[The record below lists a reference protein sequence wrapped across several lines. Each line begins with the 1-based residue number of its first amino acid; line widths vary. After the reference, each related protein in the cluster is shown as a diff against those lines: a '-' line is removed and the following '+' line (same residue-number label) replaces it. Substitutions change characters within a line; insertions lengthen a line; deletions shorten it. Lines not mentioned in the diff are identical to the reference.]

1 MNPLEHL
8 KKSKIRT
15 HVCLSKPNYYICTN
29 QNLLKI
35 PRPTLISIVVQYDV
49 DEKRPQ
55 GILLLSKRTHFSF
68 ICLIAY
74 AIFFFQWTW
83 FFLWLFHSGIFFFF
97 SFTWVDWLFSQVHLR
112 YTYPSSKQM
121 GPSLDKSNWSLG
133 LKKELPFFT
142 LQNNKFVNF
151 ARPLISNTTW
161 PNRLGTL
168 LFCIYSLLI

>member
-1 MNPLEHL
+1 MSIKTELLYMYKPKSPKNPKSNTNLNSRAIWRWW
-8 KKSKIRT
+8 KKASGHTFVKQKDAFFFYLSNCIR
-15 HVCLSKPNYYICTN
+15 N
-29 QNLLKI
+29 
-35 PRPTLISIVVQYDV
+35 
-49 DEKRPQ
+49 
-55 GILLLSKRTHFSF
+55 
-68 ICLIAY
+68 
-74 AIFFFQWTW
+74 IFFFQWTW

-161 PNRLGTL
+161 SNRLGTL

>member
-1 MNPLEHL
+1 MSIKTELLYMYKPKSPKNPKSNTNLNSRAIWRWW
-8 KKSKIRT
+8 KKASGHTFVKQKDAFFFYLSNCIR
-15 HVCLSKPNYYICTN
+15 N
-29 QNLLKI
+29 
-35 PRPTLISIVVQYDV
+35 
-49 DEKRPQ
+49 
-55 GILLLSKRTHFSF
+55 
-68 ICLIAY
+68 
-74 AIFFFQWTW
+74 IFFSMDMI
-83 FFLWLFHSGIFFFF
+83 FLMIIPFRLFFFFF

>member
-1 MNPLEHL
+1 M
-8 KKSKIRT
+8 
-15 HVCLSKPNYYICTN
+15 
-29 QNLLKI
+29 Q
-35 PRPTLISIVVQYDV
+35 TLIQ
-49 DEKRPQ
+49 
-55 GILLLSKRTHFSF
+55 ILFFAQFLIHCVGHHTLVTKNTALYRGEGLYFDFLLSTRH
-68 ICLIAY
+68 
-74 AIFFFQWTW
+74 
-83 FFLWLFHSGIFFFF
+83 FFFF
-97 SFTWVDWLFSQVHLR
+97 FFFTWVDWLFSQVHLR

-168 LFCIYSLLI
+168 LFCIYSLF